1 MQYPYFSKNL
11 PPFSLRLI
19 LLAFLLSGLACQ
31 KKALVTAQELNT
43 GWQFHEADSTNWMNA
58 QVPGCV
64 HTDLLRLGIIEDP
77 FYRLNEHDVQWIDKK
92 DWVYQTTFSVSKEMF
107 KKDRISLNFKGLD
120 THADVY
126 VNGEKLLEAD
136 NMFRGWEVDV
146 KSAVKE
152 GDNELKIYFHSP
164 IKVGMEKYQNYPHEV
179 HSSAND
185 LAEIGQ
191 VPDSMRVSVHIR
203 KAQCHF
209 GWDWGPRLVPSGIW
223 QPVYLQAWNEAR
235 ITDVQMVQESLKAD
249 TAVLHAAFEVE
260 AEREM
265 EGTLEVWV
273 NGEIRAKVKKQ
284 LTAGLGKYLVTFHIP
299 NPKRWWSNGLGEA
312 HMYQVITELTTD
324 GGFDRKTQNIGL
336 RELEVVR
343 EKDKFGTSWYVKLNG
358 HPVFMKGANFI
369 PADAFLDR
377 VSPEKYEQII
387 LTAKNAN
394 HNMLRV
400 WGGGIYEKDIF
411 YDLCDK
417 HGILVWQDFMFACN
431 MYPGHPEFL
440 ESVRQEAIYN
450 IKRLRNHPSLALWCG
465 NNEVLAAWLRWGWK
479 EEVEATD
486 SLGAIA
492 QWQAYKD
499 IFLDVL
505 PSAVKAHDPNRFYW
519 ASSPQSGDTIPVDFV
534 NGDDHY
540 WGVWWGQE
548 PFENYHTKLS
558 RFMSEY
564 GFQSFP
570 ELKSVQKYATEE
582 DWDIFSDV
590 MKSHQRSSI
599 GNGTIANYMER
610 DYREPKDFPS
620 FLYVGQVLQAAGI
633 KQAMEGHRIAM
644 PFNMGSLYWQINDC
658 WPVASWSSSDYYLRW
673 KAMQYFSQKAFA
685 EVLVAVRDE
694 AEGDSIMVYGVS
706 DRLTDIPAELDLTML
721 SFQGDTLWQMIQP
734 ITLAANSSQKL
745 FEQRRKDLLKRVNE
759 KKAVLSARIRANGK
773 VLSENTYYFLP
784 VKDLKL
790 PEVEVKTVVSAKDGG
805 FSIKLTSDLLAKNV
819 FLSSEKSD
827 GFFSDNYFD
836 LLPGEV
842 KTVTFTPATPADS
855 SLSDLKIITIRDSY

>member
-1 MQYPYFSKNL
+1 MACEKEA
-11 PPFSLRLI
+11 LI
-19 LLAFLLSGLACQ
+19 
-31 KKALVTAQELNT
+31 TAQEINT
-43 GWQFHEADSTNWMNA
+43 GWQFKQADSTNWMKA
-58 QVPGCV
+58 AVPGCV
-64 HTDLLRLGIIEDP
+64 HTDLLRLDLIEDP

-92 DWVYQTTFSVSKEMF
+92 DWEYKTTFTVSKEVF
-107 KKDRISLNFKGLD
+107 QKDRIILNFKGLD

-126 VNGEKLLEAD
+126 VNGKKLLEAD

-146 KSAVKE
+146 KGAVKE
-152 GDNELKIYFHSP
+152 GSNELKVYFHSP
-164 IKVGMEKYQNYPHEV
+164 IKIGLDKYDNYPHEV
-179 HSSAND
+179 HSSGND

-191 VPDSMRVSVHIR
+191 VPGDKRVSVHIR

-223 QPVYLQAWNEAR
+223 QPVYLEAWNEAR
-235 ITDVQMVQESLKAD
+235 ISNVRVVQESLAVD
-249 TAVLHAAFEVE
+249 TAVMHADFEIESEE
-260 AEREM
+260 AM
-265 EGTLEVWV
+265 EATLEVWV
-273 NGEIRAKVKKQ
+273 NGAVRANVKKQ
-284 LTAGLGKYLVTFHIP
+284 ITTGIGNYPVTFRIP
-299 NPKRWWSNGLGEA
+299 NPQRWWSNGLGEA
-312 HMYQVITELTTD
+312 HMYEVTAKLIT
-324 GGFDRKTQNIGL
+324 GKGFDEVSHQIGL

-343 EKDKFGTSWYVKLNG
+343 EKDEFGTSWYVKLNG

-450 IKRLRNHPSLALWCG
+450 IKRLRNHPSVALWCG

-479 EEVEATD
+479 EEVEEAD

-492 QWQAYKD
+492 QWKAYKD
-499 IFLDVL
+499 IFLNVL
-505 PSAVKAHDPNRFYW
+505 PSAVEAHDPGRFYW

-548 PFENYHTKLS
+548 PFVNYHTKLS

-610 DYREPKDFPS
+610 DYRDPKDFPS
-620 FLYVGQVLQAAGI
+620 FLYVGQVLQAEGI

-673 KAMQYFSQKAFA
+673 KAMQYFSKKAFA
-685 EVLVAVRDE
+685 EVLVAIRE
-694 AEGDSIMVYGVS
+694 EGDSVMVYGVS
-706 DRLTDIPAELDLTML
+706 DRLEAISGELALAIV
-721 SFQGDTLWQMIQP
+721 SFTGDTLWHQAQP
-734 ITLAANSSQKL
+734 IEFAANTSQKF
-745 FEQRRKDLLKRVNE
+745 FEKGRKELLKGVKE
-759 KKAVLSARIRANGK
+759 KKAVLVAK
-773 VLSENTYYFLP
+773 VKVKDEIVAENTYYFLP
-784 VKDLKL
+784 VKELKL
-790 PEVEVKTVVSAKDGG
+790 PEVTVNTAISAVEGG
-805 FSIKLTSDLLAKNV
+805 YTIDLSSNVLAKNV

-836 LLPGEV
+836 LLPGV
-842 KTVTFTPATPADS
+842 TKRITFTSATPSDN
-855 SLSDLKIITIRDSY
+855 SLGDLKIMTISDSY